1 MEMAYGGG
9 GCAHLPPTPT
19 PILTG
24 ADQDHSFSSCSGLI
38 AFMWISVDGW
48 PRWGASTQAVDS
60 HASLATQNAN

>member
-24 ADQDHSFSSCSGLI
+24 ADQDHVFLKLQWLDSFHVDQCRWVAQVGSKHTSSWLTCQPGY
-38 AFMWISVDGW
+38 
-48 PRWGASTQAVDS
+48 TEC
-60 HASLATQNAN
+60 